1 MGFERAEKEERVDRG
16 ANGRAWVRQR
26 GMHSGVWA
34 LGLVILLLG
43 LVSCEESRG
52 VAPEDSSASSL
63 NAESKPATSFTQ
75 AANQAV
81 RESLPFEDDSDFER
95 ARRGFLAGPEPL
107 VVVAEDGQTV
117 WDRAAYDFIEGDSP
131 DTVNPSLWRQAKL
144 NNIHGLFEVVDGIYQ
159 VRGYDLSNVTFIR
172 GETGWIV
179 VDPLLTVEAA
189 RAALDLVNENLGERP
204 VVAVLYTHSHADHF
218 GGVAGMVSEEDVA
231 AGRVRILAPD
241 GFTHHAVS
249 ENVLAGN
256 VMGRRAEYMF
266 GGLLDEEP
274 RGRVDAG
281 LGKTTSSGEIS
292 LIPPTDIIRETPTE
306 ITLDGV
312 EIIFMYTPNAEAPAE
327 MMFYL
332 PRWKAFSPAEEAN
345 AVFHNLYTLRGA
357 QVRSGKDWAA
367 WLEEAI
373 ALFGDDLEVVFGS
386 HHWPRWG
393 REEAVEYLA
402 NQRDLYAYVHDQ
414 TLRLANQGL
423 TPREIAEELSLPP
436 SLGQQWYNRDYYGT
450 LRHNSKATY
459 QYYLGWFDGNPAHL
473 DPLPPSEGGARYVE
487 WMGGA
492 DEMIKKGRAAF
503 DRGQYRWVTEVMNH
517 LVFADPDNKEA
528 RWLQAD
534 ALEQLGYQAE
544 SGPWRNFYLT
554 AARELRSGVVETPRA
569 DPANSAVVASMPSS
583 MIFDF
588 MAVRLKG
595 LDAAG
600 EDLVLQIRF
609 TDRGELWVLDVHN
622 GVLHAREGVAHPDPN
637 LAMDMTRSDFL
648 ALISGKVGA
657 PRLLMEGRVE
667 FTGNPLALATFGGL
681 FEQFEPRF
689 EIVRP

>member
-1 MGFERAEKEERVDRG
+1 MGRLMKIQIS
-16 ANGRAWVRQR
+16 NGWTQR
-26 GMHSGVWA
+26 GSGAWA
-34 LGLVILLLG
+34 LCLCGLVWG
-43 LVSCEESRG
+43 LVSCEAEPRIEPGTSPAE
-52 VAPEDSSASSL
+52 VLNPEV
-63 NAESKPATSFTQ
+63 KPASAFTRS
-75 AANQAV
+75 ANQAV
-81 RESLPFEDDSDFER
+81 LEELPFDDDSDFER

-107 VVVAEDGQTV
+107 VVIGEDGETV
-117 WDRAAYDFIEGDSP
+117 WDRAAYDFIEGESP

-144 NNIHGLFEVVDGIYQ
+144 NNIHGLFEVVDGLYQ

-189 RAALDLVNENLGERP
+189 QAALALVNETLGERP
-204 VVAVLYTHSHADHF
+204 VVAVIYTHSHADHF
-218 GGVAGMVSEEDVA
+218 GGVAGVVSAEDVA

-256 VMGRRAEYMF
+256 VMTRRAEYMF

-274 RGRVDAG
+274 QGRVDAG
-281 LGKTTSSGEIS
+281 LGKTTSSGEVS
-292 LIPPTDIIRETPTE
+292 LIPPTDIIRKTPTE
-306 ITLDGV
+306 ITLDGI
-312 EIIFMYTPNAEAPAE
+312 EFIFMYTPNAEAPAE

-332 PRWKAFSPAEEAN
+332 PQWKAFSPAEEAN

-373 ALFGDDLEVVFGS
+373 VRFGGDLEVVFGS
-386 HHWPRWG
+386 HHWPRFG

-473 DPLPPSEGGARYVE
+473 DPLPPSEGAVRYVE

-492 DEMIKKGRAAF
+492 DAMIEKGRAAL
-503 DRGQYRWVTEVMNH
+503 DRGEYRWVSEVMNH
-517 LVFADPDNKEA
+517 LVFAEPDNDRA

-544 SGPWRNFYLT
+544 SGPWRNFYLS
-554 AARELRSGVVETPRA
+554 AAGELRDGVVGRPRL
-569 DPANSAVVASMPSS
+569 DPANSAVVESMTSS

-595 LDAAG
+595 LQAAE

-609 TDRGELWVLDVHN
+609 PDRDELWVIDVHN
-622 GVLHAREGVAHPDPN
+622 GVLHAREGASHPDPD
-637 LAMDMTRSDFL
+637 LALEITRPDFL
-648 ALISGKVGA
+648 ALISGQASA
-657 PRLLMEGRVE
+657 PALLLEGRVE
-667 FTGNPLALATFGGL
+667 FSGNPLALATFGGL
-681 FEQFEPRF
+681 FEQFDPRF
-689 EIVRP
+689 EIIRP